1 MAHICKK
8 CFLREMAEED
18 AKMIEKYKK
27 GIKETDRVSEKKY
40 EERLAVLA
48 DVMSSLGLRRKW
60 GDVRINFG
68 RGLFLGGVTTN
79 RTYICF

>member
-27 GIKETDRVSEKKY
+27 GIK
-40 EERLAVLA
+40 
-48 DVMSSLGLRRKW
+48 
-60 GDVRINFG
+60 NF
-68 RGLFLGGVTTN
+68 
-79 RTYICF
+79 

>member
-27 GIKETDRVSEKKY
+27 GIKETVYQRKNTRRGWLSAKNVIC
-40 EERLAVLA
+40 LMLGLVVLA
-48 DVMSSLGLRRKW
+48 DVM
-60 GDVRINFG
+60 
-68 RGLFLGGVTTN
+68 
-79 RTYICF
+79 

>member
-1 MAHICKK
+1 MGHDLTYIMRVIMAHICKK

-40 EERLAVLA
+40 EERLAAKNVICLMLGLVVLA
-48 DVMSSLGLRRKW
+48 DVM
-60 GDVRINFG
+60 
-68 RGLFLGGVTTN
+68 
-79 RTYICF
+79 